1 MKRSEF
7 IKKVLKSKDNT
18 VFTTKEQV
26 QNSLELFEKLGMLPP
41 IHYPYTCGCSMRGV
55 CPTCTPNE
63 YKMYNT
69 WEPEDET

>member
-26 QNSLELFEKLGMLPP
+26 ENSLELFEKLGMSPP
-41 IHYPYTCGCSMRGV
+41 TVKSLEYYKDWESGLTLS
-55 CPTCTPNE
+55 CTKSENKWDKE
-63 YKMYNT
+63 
-69 WEPEDET
+69 E